1 VTVATRF
8 QPRRSGKILR
18 NIGFVALP
26 LLALVWSLADL
37 TLGRELLEWVPYLA
51 SGFGMNIL
59 IALCAMALGTLVGV
73 LFGILELVPYRLLR
87 YPVVAYVQIFR
98 NAPHLVLIFAT
109 TYIFPFEIVVFGNYL
124 PFPDWVKAVIGLAIP
139 ASAYVAEITRGA
151 ILSIPTTQWEAAKGL
166 GLSRN
171 QALRWIIL
179 PQCLRRSL
187 PPWMNV
193 AASITMGT
201 ALASLV
207 GVHEL
212 LHAATD
218 ASTAVRRLDFTQPPR
233 ISATYDE
240 HAKILKAIL
249 ARRADAAKLMLRT
262 HIEASKAEVRKI
274 TLHKLH
280 SARPVAGEL

>member
-1 VTVATRF
+1 MTTAALP
-8 QPRRSGKILR
+8 QPVSHRVLR
-18 NIGFVALP
+18 NLGILALP
-26 LLALVWSLADL
+26 LIVLVWSLADP
-37 TLGRELLEWVPYLA
+37 TLGREVVEWIPYLA
-51 SGFGMNIL
+51 SGFAMNVV
-59 IALCAMALGTLVGV
+59 IAVLAMALGTLVGA
-73 LFGILELVPYRLLR
+73 LFGILELVPHRIVR
-87 YPVVAYVQIFR
+87 YPVVAYVQVFR

-166 GLSRN
+166 GFARSE
-171 QALRWIIL
+171 ALRWIIL

-218 ASTAVRRLDFTQPPR
+218 ASTAVRRLDFTIIAYLVVMAAFFLLCYP
-233 ISATYDE
+233 ISRLTRRLE
-240 HAKILKAIL
+240 GRFKA
-249 ARRADAAKLMLRT
+249 A
-262 HIEASKAEVRKI
+262 
-274 TLHKLH
+274 
-280 SARPVAGEL
+280 

>member
-1 VTVATRF
+1 MTTATLS
-8 QPRRSGKILR
+8 QPGTAGRLLR
-18 NIGFVALP
+18 KFGFLALP
-26 LLALVWSLADL
+26 LIVLVWSLADP
-37 TLGRELLEWVPYLA
+37 TLGREVLEWIPYLA
-51 SGFGMNIL
+51 SGFMMNIV
-59 IALCAMALGTLVGV
+59 IAVLAMALGTLVGA
-73 LFGILELVPYRLLR
+73 LFGILELVPYRLIRL
-87 YPVVAYVQIFR
+87 PVVAYVQLFR

-109 TYIFPFEIVVFGNYL
+109 TYIFPFEIVVFGHYL

-166 GLSRN
+166 GFSRG

-218 ASTAVRRLDFTQPPR
+218 ASTAVRRLDFTIIAYLVVMAAFFLLCYP
-233 ISATYDE
+233 ISRLT
-240 HAKILKAIL
+240 
-249 ARRADAAKLMLRT
+249 RRLEGRFSAA
-262 HIEASKAEVRKI
+262 
-274 TLHKLH
+274 
-280 SARPVAGEL
+280 

>member
-1 VTVATRF
+1 MTAAVQF
-8 QPRRSGKILR
+8 QSRRSSKILR
-18 NIGFVALP
+18 NVGFLALP
-26 LLALVWSLADL
+26 LLVLFWSLADL

-218 ASTAVRRLDFTQPPR
+218 ASTAVRRLDFTVIAYIVVMAAFFTLCYP
-233 ISATYDE
+233 I
-240 HAKILKAIL
+240 
-249 ARRADAAKLMLRT
+249 ARLTRRLERRFNAA
-262 HIEASKAEVRKI
+262 
-274 TLHKLH
+274 
-280 SARPVAGEL
+280 

>member
-1 VTVATRF
+1 MSAPVSNTALARPRGSNHFLRSIGLVA
-8 QPRRSGKILR
+8 P
-18 NIGFVALP
+18 P
-26 LLALVWSLADL
+26 LVMLVWSLVDL
-37 TLGRELLEWVPYLA
+37 SLGREVLEWIPYLA
-51 SGFGMNIL
+51 SGFMMNIV
-59 IALCAMALGTLVGV
+59 IALLAMTLGTLVGI
-73 LFGILELVPYRLLR
+73 LFGILELAPYRLLR
-87 YPVVAYVQIFR
+87 YPVVAYVQVFR

-151 ILSIPTTQWEAAKGL
+151 ILSIPTTQWEAAQGL
-166 GLSRN
+166 GFSRG

-187 PPWMNV
+187 PPWMNLFS
-193 AASITMGT
+193 SITMGT

-218 ASTAVRRLDFTQPPR
+218 ASTAVRRLDFTIIAYLVVMAAFFMLCYP
-233 ISATYDE
+233 ISRLTRRLE
-240 HAKILKAIL
+240 
-249 ARRADAAKLMLRT
+249 ARFNAA
-262 HIEASKAEVRKI
+262 
-274 TLHKLH
+274 
-280 SARPVAGEL
+280 

>member
-1 VTVATRF
+1 MTAATLF
-8 QPRRSGKILR
+8 QPRRSSKILR
-18 NIGFVALP
+18 NVGLVALP
-26 LLALVWSLADL
+26 LLVLVWSLADL
-37 TLGRELLEWVPYLA
+37 TLGRELFEWIPYLA

-59 IALCAMALGTLVGV
+59 IALCATALGTLVGV
-73 LFGILELVPYRLLR
+73 LFGIVELVPYRLMR

-166 GLSRN
+166 GFSRN

-218 ASTAVRRLDFTQPPR
+218 ASTAVRRLDFTVIAYIVVMAAFFTLCYP
-233 ISATYDE
+233 I
-240 HAKILKAIL
+240 
-249 ARRADAAKLMLRT
+249 ARLTRRLERRFNAA
-262 HIEASKAEVRKI
+262 
-274 TLHKLH
+274 
-280 SARPVAGEL
+280 

>member
-1 VTVATRF
+1 MTVATRF
-8 QPRRSGKILR
+8 QPRRSSKILR
-18 NIGFVALP
+18 KIGFVALP
-26 LLALVWSLADL
+26 LLVLVWSLADL
-37 TLGRELLEWVPYLA
+37 TLGRELLEWIPYLA
-51 SGFGMNIL
+51 SGFRMNIL
-59 IALCAMALGTLVGV
+59 IALCAMALGTLVGA

-87 YPVVAYVQIFR
+87 YPVIAYVQIFR

-166 GLSRN
+166 GFSRN

-212 LHAATD
+212 LHSATD
-218 ASTAVRRLDFTQPPR
+218 ASTAVRRLDFTVIAYIVVMAAFFTLCYP
-233 ISATYDE
+233 I
-240 HAKILKAIL
+240 
-249 ARRADAAKLMLRT
+249 ARLTRRLERRFNAA
-262 HIEASKAEVRKI
+262 
-274 TLHKLH
+274 
-280 SARPVAGEL
+280 

>member
-1 VTVATRF
+1 MTVPTHF
-8 QPRRSGKILR
+8 QLRRNSKILR
-18 NIGFVALP
+18 NVGFVALP
-26 LLALVWSLADL
+26 LLVLVWSLADL
-37 TLGRELLEWVPYLA
+37 TLGRELLEWIPYLA

-59 IALCAMALGTLVGV
+59 IALCAIALGTLVGA
-73 LFGILELVPYRLLR
+73 LFGILELAPYRLLR

-166 GLSRN
+166 GFSRN

-218 ASTAVRRLDFTQPPR
+218 ASTAVRRLDFTVIAYIVVMAAFFTLCYP
-233 ISATYDE
+233 I
-240 HAKILKAIL
+240 
-249 ARRADAAKLMLRT
+249 ARLTRRLERRFNAA
-262 HIEASKAEVRKI
+262 
-274 TLHKLH
+274 
-280 SARPVAGEL
+280 

>member
-1 VTVATRF
+1 MTVATRF

-218 ASTAVRRLDFTQPPR
+218 ASTAVRRLDFTVIAYIVVMAAFFTLCYP
-233 ISATYDE
+233 I
-240 HAKILKAIL
+240 
-249 ARRADAAKLMLRT
+249 ARLTRRLERRFNAA
-262 HIEASKAEVRKI
+262 
-274 TLHKLH
+274 
-280 SARPVAGEL
+280 

>member
-1 VTVATRF
+1 MTAATHV
-8 QPRRSGKILR
+8 QPRTSSKILR
-18 NIGFVALP
+18 NVGFVALP
-26 LLALVWSLADL
+26 LLVLVWSLADL

-166 GLSRN
+166 GFSRN

-218 ASTAVRRLDFTQPPR
+218 ASTAVRRLDFT
-233 ISATYDE
+233 
-240 HAKILKAIL
+240 AIAYIVVMAAFFTL
-249 ARRADAAKLMLRT
+249 CYPIARLTRRLERRFNAA
-262 HIEASKAEVRKI
+262 
-274 TLHKLH
+274 
-280 SARPVAGEL
+280 

>member
-1 VTVATRF
+1 MPQKRG
-8 QPRRSGKILR
+8 RLLR
-18 NIGFVALP
+18 NSGFVALP
-26 LLALVWSLADL
+26 LVILVWSLADP
-37 TLGRELLEWVPYLA
+37 TLGRELVEWLPYLT
-51 SGFGMNIL
+51 SGFMMNII
-59 IALCAMALGTLVGV
+59 IALLAMSLGTLVGTV
-73 LFGILELVPYRLLR
+73 FGILELVSYRVVR
-87 YPVVAYVQIFR
+87 YPVVFYVQVFR

-109 TYIFPFEIVVFGNYL
+109 TYIFPFEIVVFGTYL

-166 GLSRN
+166 GFSRGE
-171 QALRWIIL
+171 ALRWIIL

-218 ASTAVRRLDFTQPPR
+218 ASTAVRRLDFTIIAYLVVMAAFFTLCYP
-233 ISATYDE
+233 I
-240 HAKILKAIL
+240 
-249 ARRADAAKLMLRT
+249 ARLTRRLERRFNAA
-262 HIEASKAEVRKI
+262 
-274 TLHKLH
+274 
-280 SARPVAGEL
+280 